1 MNNLSDFLLLNSN
14 VTTTVGVG
22 VDGPFLESVRM
33 LFKDFGILPII
44 LSFLA
49 VVSIYI
55 FYKYVNFKMSDILRD
70 KNTQIDNLTNRLI
83 DAGKEEVKI
92 VEVPLTPP
100 SNFTDNNLRKS
111 VTHQNELYSH
121 PLFYSIDYIISI
133 KINQT
138 SVSSKIKKEIFK
150 DYIDIKFGGI
160 KKHWLSFL
168 SNKDITTMGRDSLKN
183 KITEIFIQVEK
194 ELNDKVTKLNI
205 PEIALNELNKSF
217 QLADAY
223 LFSSIETL
231 TESNVFDDNTEI
243 IYTILDLTM
252 QNIEV
257 SFHNIILNLEKLN
270 GELEKV
276 GYNK

>member
-1 MNNLSDFLLLNSN
+1 MNHLSNFLFLNSTMNTN
-14 VTTTVGVG
+14 VA
-22 VDGPFLESVRM
+22 VDGTFLESVRM
-33 LFKDFGILPII
+33 LFKDFGILPIL

-49 VVSIYI
+49 VATVFII
-55 FYKYVNFKMSDILRD
+55 YKYINFKMSDILRD
-70 KNTQIDNLTNRLI
+70 KTAQIDNLTNRLI
-83 DAGKEEVKI
+83 EAGKEEVN
-92 VEVPLTPP
+92 VPDSPINITP
-100 SNFTDNNLRKS
+100 NNSESLRKHI
-111 VTHQNELYSH
+111 TQYGELYSH
-121 PLFYSIDYIISI
+121 PLFYAIDYIVSI

-150 DYIDIKFGGI
+150 DYIEIKFGGI
-160 KKHWLSFL
+160 KKHWLLFL
-168 SNKDITTMGRDSLKN
+168 SNKDITTMGRDALKN
-183 KITEIFIQVEK
+183 KITEIFIDVEK
-194 ELNDKVTKLNI
+194 ELTEKVTKLNI
-205 PEIALNELNKSF
+205 PDLALNELNKSF

-257 SFHNIILNLEKLN
+257 SFHNIVLNLEKLN